1 MDSMKKFKLIIVI
14 IILFSIV
21 ASATILYVNKS
32 SWQGGDSGVFKL
44 SDETGNDL
52 IISKTLAE
60 SVATVVTTLTASSTR
75 SVLKDLRKVFKL
87 KVPYRKQEYEKT
99 CEASALRMVLE
110 YHGIKTNDWDILQSI
125 GYKPRG
131 LDFARNVWDD
141 PTEMFVGYVDKGKIG
156 YGAHAE
162 PVAKAAKSFGREA
175 DVHKNVSARFIAGQ
189 ISKGYPVIAWGYYIY
204 ATPVRYSWKT
214 EDGKDVV
221 GYRGEHTRVIFGFVG
236 EADSPDGF
244 YVHDPNF
251 VNGGAEQYWSAK
263 KLMDNMNIMGELS
276 NQAVVVR

>member
-1 MDSMKKFKLIIVI
+1 MKKFKFIGAVIIV
-14 IILFSIV
+14 FSIV
-21 ASATILYVNKS
+21 ASATILYVNKDR
-32 SWQGGDSGVFKL
+32 QHDGDSGALKL
-44 SDETGNDL
+44 REDAVHDL
-52 IISKTLAE
+52 SPKISIA
-60 SVATVVTTLTASSTR
+60 SVSSATTPAPTFISSSTR
-75 SVLKDLRKVFKL
+75 SISKDSRKIFKL
-87 KVPYRKQEYEKT
+87 NVPYHKQEYEKT
-99 CEASALRMVLE
+99 CEAAALRMALE
-110 YHGIKTNDWDILQSI
+110 YHGIKTNDWDILQLI

-141 PTEMFVGYVDKGKIG
+141 PAEMFVGYVDKGKIG

-175 DVHKNVSARFIAGQ
+175 DVRKNVSARFIAEQ
-189 ISKGYPVIAWGYYIY
+189 ILKGYPVISWGYYIY
-204 ATPVRYSWKT
+204 ATPVKYSWKT
-214 EDGKDVV
+214 EEGKDII

-236 EADSPDGF
+236 EADNPEGF